1 MIDGYKFIKKS
12 IQSVDGVYDL
22 ISDDYI
28 KWASRII
35 ENEKLN
41 VPSGVLEYL
50 NNELVKLK
58 LQEEYDYVR
67 IKNGNYQVL

>member
-50 NNELVKLK
+50 NNEVVKLK
-58 LQEEYDYVR
+58 F
-67 IKNGNYQVL
+67 

>member
-58 LQEEYDYVR
+58 L
-67 IKNGNYQVL
+67 